1 VDMLCFIA
9 SRNAPRL
16 ALTADS
22 LLSGE
27 KEVRIGTL
35 RLPFEYS
42 RCHALRSLRLPHR
55 RAF

>member
-1 VDMLCFIA
+1 VDLLCFIA

-27 KEVRIGTL
+27 KEVRVGTL

-42 RCHALRSLRLPHR
+42 RCHALRSLRLLYR

>member
-42 RCHALRSLRLPHR
+42 RCHALRSLRLLYR

>member
-22 LLSGE
+22 LLPGE